1 MDALDKAKNELAEDV
16 QIFLSDGNDKYF
28 YKPSETSFCTKHQKM
43 LVTNL
48 GGACAVQSFQLKKEI
63 VTPKMRR
70 EAYNLL
76 ADSFYMTNK
85 YFLTSS
91 LRKTLFYGTK
101 NQREPHLKRA
111 DRFRIVAFFYC
122 NGIAPEVLRN
132 WLFVTG
138 LLETSDTHRTLKRW
152 REVESLFKNF
162 ESGHNLEKYPAFD
175 LRINRLVHCQSGTV
189 YSTISN
195 VSM

>member
-1 MDALDKAKNELAEDV
+1 MV
-16 QIFLSDGNDKYF
+16 S
-28 YKPSETSFCTKHQKM
+28 P
-43 LVTNL
+43 
-48 GGACAVQSFQLKKEI
+48 
-63 VTPKMRR
+63 
-70 EAYNLL
+70 
-76 ADSFYMTNK
+76 
-85 YFLTSS
+85 
-91 LRKTLFYGTK
+91 
-101 NQREPHLKRA
+101 
-111 DRFRIVAFFYC
+111 
-122 NGIAPEVLRN
+122 PEVLRN